1 VTRPPTPTFP
11 SSGAAGA
18 GWTVVLPLKGGVGA
32 KSRLDASPALA
43 TAIALDC
50 LDAVLGCPV
59 VRRAVVVTPD
69 EAVAGAAAAAGA
81 DVVRESRP
89 GAGLLPALADGLGAA
104 QGPVAVLLGDLP
116 ALRSPDLSAALREAD
131 RALRAADGANG
142 GDGGPPAMAFVPD
155 AEGDGTVLLA
165 GLDPR
170 AMRPSFGPASADA
183 HARAGAR
190 RLDLTLP
197 RLRRDVDTRADL
209 ATAAALG
216 VGPRTAAVLRA
227 ELPAALP

>member
-1 VTRPPTPTFP
+1 
-11 SSGAAGA
+11 
-18 GWTVVLPLKGGVGA
+18 
-32 KSRLDASPALA
+32 
-43 TAIALDC
+43 
-50 LDAVLGCPV
+50 V

-69 EAVAGAAAAAGA
+69 EAVAGAAAAVGA
-81 DVVRESRP
+81 DVVPESRP

-116 ALRSPDLSAALREAD
+116 ALRSPDLSAALREAGRALHAAD
-131 RALRAADGANG
+131 RAHGAAD

-170 AMRPSFGPASADA
+170 AMRPSFGPASAGA

-190 RLDLTLP
+190 RLDLALP